1 MCGIAAIVSLGPR
14 GGAVDRAELVAIRD
28 AMASRGP
35 DGSGA
40 WLSEDGRV
48 GLAHRRL
55 AIIDLSDAAAQ
66 PMASADGRRVITFNG
81 EIYNYRELRA
91 LLPDGGGRLR
101 TASDTEVLLELY
113 AAMGP
118 AMLPRLRGMFA
129 FALYDLGARRVLLAR
144 DLYGV
149 KPLYFACDGATVRV
163 ASQVRALLAGGR
175 VSRRQ
180 DPAGVVGFFLRGSV
194 PEPFTLYEAIRALPA
209 GSFAWVDERGV
220 SEPQAY
226 ASIAAILTEAA
237 HAPCL
242 LGEPERVE
250 AMRQAFLE
258 SVRYHL
264 VADVRVG
271 AFLSS
276 GRDSTS
282 IIGLARDA
290 GAADL
295 KTVTLAFSEY
305 QGTPRDEAP
314 LAEEVARYYGTDH
327 TTRVIG
333 RDEFQ
338 REFPKVVE
346 AMDQPTVD
354 AVNSYFVSRAV
365 AEVGIKVALSGTG
378 GDELLGGYF
387 TYWKVP
393 LAVRLWGLPSRIPG
407 LGDAVLAA
415 YRALTPAHSVRI
427 SPKSGAVLKYARDYP
442 SAYFVLRAMYMPWE
456 LPAIVG
462 PEVAREGMRRLD
474 PVGLFA
480 RGLDPDPGRA
490 FERVVALD
498 SRFYLKDQLL
508 RDIDWASMA
517 HSLEVRV
524 PLVEA
529 HLLRAAA
536 PLLVRARGDRKRF
549 LPASPSKPLPPA
561 VFTRKKTGFSVP
573 LRQWVLGEKPGSKGH
588 DFGMRGWARR
598 LYDMAFRPEGG
609 I

>member
-1 MCGIAAIVSLGPR
+1 MCGIVAIVALNGRAPK
-14 GGAVDRAELVAIRD
+14 VDQEELLRIRD
-28 AMASRGP
+28 GMASRGP
-35 DGSGA
+35 DGHGIWISP
-40 WLSEDGRV
+40 DGRV
-48 GLAHRRL
+48 GFAHRRL
-55 AIIDLSDAAAQ
+55 AIIDLSAAAAQ
-66 PMASADGRRVITFNG
+66 PMLSSDRDRVIIFNG
-81 EIYNYRELRA
+81 EIYNHRELRE
-91 LLPDGGGRLR
+91 LLPNAGAGLR
-101 TASDTEVLLELY
+101 TTSDTEVLLELY
-113 AAMGP
+113 ATMGT
-118 AMLPRLRGMFA
+118 AMLPLLRGMFA
-129 FALYDLGARRVLLAR
+129 FALYDIPARRVLLAR

-149 KPLYFACDGATVRV
+149 KPLYIAADAGSVRI

-194 PEPFTLYEAIRALPA
+194 PEPFTLYERIRALPA
-209 GSFAWVDERGV
+209 GSYAWVDERGV
-220 SEPQAY
+220 SEPRPY
-226 ASIAAILTEAA
+226 ASIAAILAEAVRDPA
-237 HAPCL
+237 AIS
-242 LGEPERVE
+242 EPERVE
-250 AMRQAFLE
+250 RMRNAFLE

-295 KTVTLAFSEY
+295 KTVTLAFTEY
-305 QGTPRDEAP
+305 QGTARDEAP
-314 LAEEVARYYGTDH
+314 LAEEVAHYYGTDH
-327 TTRVIG
+327 TSRLISK
-333 RDEFQ
+333 DEFQ
-338 REFPKVVE
+338 REFPKVIE

-354 AVNSYFVSRAV
+354 GVNSYFVSRAV

-387 TYWKVP
+387 TFWKMP
-393 LAVRLWGLPSRIPG
+393 LATRVWGIPARVPG
-407 LGDAVLAA
+407 LGDAVLAL
-415 YRALTPAHSVRI
+415 YRALAPKHSVRI
-427 SPKSGAVLKYARDYP
+427 SPKSGAVIKYARDYP

-456 LPAIVG
+456 LAEIVG
-462 PEVAREGMRRLD
+462 QDVAREGMRRLD
-474 PVGLFA
+474 PIGLFA

-498 SRFYLKDQLL
+498 SRFYMRDQLL
-508 RDIDWASMA
+508 RDTDWASMA

-529 HLLRAAA
+529 HLLRAVA
-536 PLLVRARGDRKRF
+536 PLLVRARGDRKRY
-549 LPASPSKPLPPA
+549 LPASPAKPLPHA

-573 LRQWVLGEKPGSKGH
+573 LRQWVLGSTPGSKGSE
-588 DFGMRGWARR
+588 FAMRGWARR
-598 LYDMAFRPEGG
+598 LYEMAFRPEGG

>member
-1 MCGIAAIVSLGPR
+1 MCGIAAIVALDARGPR
-14 GGAVDRAELVAIRD
+14 VDPEELDRIRD
-28 AMASRGP
+28 AMAPRGP
-35 DGSGA
+35 DGHGSWIA
-40 WLSEDGRV
+40 SDGRV

-91 LLPDGGGRLR
+91 LLPDGGASLR
-101 TASDTEVLLELY
+101 TTSDTEVLLELY
-113 AAMGP
+113 AAMGTE
-118 AMLPRLRGMFA
+118 MLPHLRGMFA
-129 FALYDLGARRVLLAR
+129 FALYDVPARRVLLAR

-149 KPLYFACDGATVRV
+149 KPLYVAADGATVRV
-163 ASQVRALLAGGR
+163 ASQVKALLAGGR

-194 PEPFTLYEAIRALPA
+194 PEPFTLYEAVRALPA
-209 GSFAWVDERGV
+209 GSFAWVDEKGL
-220 SEPQAY
+220 SEPRAY
-226 ASIAAILTEAA
+226 ASIAAILADAVRHPAAVTEAD
-237 HAPCL
+237 
-242 LGEPERVE
+242 RVE
-250 AMRQAFLE
+250 GMRRAFLD

-276 GRDSTS
+276 GRDSTA

-295 KTVTLAFSEY
+295 KTVTLAFTEY
-305 QGTPRDEAP
+305 QGTSRDEAP

-327 TTRVIG
+327 TTRVISK
-333 RDEFQ
+333 DEFQ
-338 REFPKVVE
+338 REFPKVIE

-393 LAVRLWGLPSRIPG
+393 LAVRAWGIPARVPY

-415 YRALTPAHSVRI
+415 YRALTPKRSVRV
-427 SPKSGAVLKYARDYP
+427 SPKSGAVIKYARDYP

-462 PEVAREGMRRLD
+462 EEVAREGMCRLD
-474 PVGLFA
+474 PIGLFA
-480 RGLDPDPGRA
+480 SGLDPDPGRA

-498 SRFYLKDQLL
+498 SRFYMKDQLL

-529 HLLRAAA
+529 QLLRAAA
-536 PLLVRARGDRKRF
+536 PLLVRARGDRKRY

-561 VFTRKKTGFSVP
+561 VFSRKKTGFSVP
-573 LRQWVLGEKPGSKGH
+573 LRQWVLGEKPGSKGS